1 VRQALPMPLR
11 SCRRS
16 QAVASGPMLPVVAHR
31 LRLLAAHITAPAI
44 TPHALG
50 RGFALIASHSCTLGH
65 GYAGRFAAAV
75 STDRRSTETL
85 DQIAEPRAHGS
96 AMLL

>member
-1 VRQALPMPLR
+1 MLVVMVGAKGIGEESRRGLRQVLPIPLR

-31 LRLLAAHITAPAI
+31 LRLLAAHTTALAI

-50 RGFALIASHSCTLGH
+50 RGCALIASHSCTLG
-65 GYAGRFAAAV
+65 
-75 STDRRSTETL
+75 RR
-85 DQIAEPRAHGS
+85 
-96 AMLL
+96 